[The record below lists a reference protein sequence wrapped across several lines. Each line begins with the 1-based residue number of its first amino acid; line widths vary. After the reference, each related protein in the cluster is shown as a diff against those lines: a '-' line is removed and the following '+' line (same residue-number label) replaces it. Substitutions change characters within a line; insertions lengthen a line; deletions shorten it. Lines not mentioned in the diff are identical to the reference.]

1 MSSPPTPDDPPRG
14 EPADSEEAPPYV
26 VLVPVGSAAAVQR
39 TASMATLLA
48 QPHGGTVAFLAV
60 RVLRY
65 DIAARPDR
73 VPDWLSEAIDEL
85 EVDEQSGVS
94 LQGVARLGQ
103 SVVGAIEATAR
114 ELDARALLLHWESG
128 ELTIPRAERE
138 AFTQLFA
145 QPPCTALMLRG
156 RYAADR
162 SPSILVA
169 GSSERATGVAFDTAS
184 ALLTAAGGGTLRA
197 LHVMAPG
204 ASDEELDRGTEAA
217 LAALPDLP
225 PHVQAEGVAVRSRSH
240 EGAVLEVLAAD
251 AADLA
256 VIAAPREGVVKRLSR
271 TRLPQR
277 LLRPSPTPALIV
289 NRPEARPL
297 TWFHRMWS
305 PIYQRLPKQT
315 EEEKIATYMQLRRA
329 ARANV
334 DYYVLM
340 LLAAAVATLGLLL
353 NSAAVVIGAMLI
365 APLMSPIAGAALGV
379 VQGDAKLLRLSI
391 GSVASGTATAVGVA
405 IVVAFALPGT
415 EATSEFTAR
424 TEPGLLDLL
433 VALGSGVAAAYTLS
447 RPGLSAAL
455 PGVAVA
461 AALVPPLASISVG
474 VVLTEWQDA
483 AGAALL
489 FGTNLVAIAAASA
502 LTFLWL
508 GFRPDADRVDRFG
521 VFGRGVVGLFVL
533 LVIVA
538 VPIGVLS
545 ARALDNDA
553 RAAHAER
560 ALTEAAGSIGGLEL
574 ASVEVSEAASGDD
587 PLTVRA
593 RLLAEQPL
601 SAEDSEALRSALER
615 ALDRSINLE
624 IEVIQLIRSGP

>member
-1 MSSPPTPDDPPRG
+1 MTTPPATDDAHQG
-14 EPADSEEAPPYV
+14 EIVESEETPPYV

-39 TASMATLLA
+39 TAPLATLLA

-65 DIAARPDR
+65 DTAARPDR
-73 VPDWLSEAIDEL
+73 VPDWLTEATDEL
-85 EVDEQSGVS
+85 EVNQPAGVTLHS
-94 LQGVARLGQ
+94 VARLGQ

-114 ELDARALLLHWESG
+114 ELGAQALLLHWESG

-156 RYAADR
+156 RYAVDGT
-162 SPSILVA
+162 PSILVA
-169 GSSERATGVAFDTAS
+169 GNGERATGVAFDTAS

-197 LHVMAPG
+197 LHVVAPG
-204 ASDEELDRGTEAA
+204 ASDEELNHGVEAA

-225 PHVQAEGVAVRSRSH
+225 PHVDAEGVAIRNRSH
-240 EGAVLEVLAAD
+240 EGAVLEALAED

-256 VIAAPREGVVKRLSR
+256 VIAAPREGVIRRLSR
-271 TRLPQR
+271 TRLPDR
-277 LLRPSPTPALIV
+277 LLRPAATPALIV

-297 TWFHRMWS
+297 TWFHRLWN
-305 PIYQRLPKQT
+305 PVYQRLPKQT
-315 EEEKIATYMQLRRA
+315 EEEKIATYMALRRA
-329 ARANV
+329 ARANA

-379 VQGDAKLLRLSI
+379 VQGDAKLLRLSV
-391 GSVASGTATAVGVA
+391 GSVASGTATAIGVA
-405 IVVAFALPGT
+405 IIVAFALPGT

-474 VVLTEWQDA
+474 IVLLEWEDA

-533 LVIVA
+533 LVVVA
-538 VPIGVLS
+538 APIGVLS
-545 ARALDNDA
+545 ARALENDT

-574 ASVEVSEAASGDD
+574 TSVELTGSGD

-601 SAEDSEALRSALER
+601 SAEDSEALRTALER
-615 ALDRSINLE
+615 ALGRSINLE
-624 IEVIQLIRSGP
+624 IEVIQLLRSGP